1 MADEIFMFGVTAGI
15 FAFLV
20 AILFSSRGAR
30 KRHGGVEEVESHTGS
45 SGSSGSEVRRIK
57 KFKSDGTPVY
67 D

>member
-30 KRHGGVEEVESHTGS
+30 KRHGGVEVESHTGS
-45 SGSSGSEVRRIK
+45 SGSSGNEGRRIK
-57 KFKSDGTPVY
+57 EFKSDGTPVY